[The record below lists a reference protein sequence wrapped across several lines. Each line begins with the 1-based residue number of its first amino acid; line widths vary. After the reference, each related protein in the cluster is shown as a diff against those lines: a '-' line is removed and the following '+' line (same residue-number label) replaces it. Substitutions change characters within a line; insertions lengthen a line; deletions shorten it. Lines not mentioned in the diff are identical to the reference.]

1 MKKIIK
7 ALLTLAVI
15 FPFILSAQHT
25 KADKLFE
32 KYADET
38 GFYYLNLETNMFSI
52 VDEEASPTQEPQIV
66 YLKMLTFK
74 GSENVNKD
82 ASNIYDE
89 FQKAFDSE
97 IYKGLIDVN
106 SKGEKVDMLVKKEDG
121 RVSEIIIILFDETET
136 MLVSASGNFD
146 LKKLATFKQIENCKR
161 LSSLKQLCED

>member
-1 MKKIIK
+1 MKKIVK
-7 ALLTLAVI
+7 TLLALAVI

-25 KADKLFE
+25 KADRLFE

-52 VDEEASPTQEPQIV
+52 VDEEASSTQEPQIV

-74 GSENVNKD
+74 ESENANMD
-82 ASNIYDE
+82 ASEIYDE

-121 RVSEIIIILFDETET
+121 IVSEIIIILREETET
-136 MLVSASGNFD
+136 ILVSASGNFD

-161 LSSLKQLCED
+161 LNSLRQLCED